1 MGRKAKMN
9 EWKRKK
15 NNRKVN
21 KKKENHGLK
30 GKKIINENEIK
41 KKSEWKG

>member
-1 MGRKAKMN
+1 MN
-9 EWKRKK
+9 GNEKK

-41 KKSEWKG
+41 KKVNGKASKNE